1 MDRLGSDQTKSLFTL
16 KQNNKGDS
24 EQYIVS
30 PNDVSSMNKHSKK
43 VAETYKD
50 YGFRVAGLCEGDSH
64 TLEPCLQTVY
74 FGIKREQENDLK
86 LQQELQDKYKS
97 QKANLELECK
107 DIRETLDEC
116 KKRQEAIQKDID
128 QSKSKLVEIENRTY
142 ERNKESWITFI
153 LCSILLVPFSIY
165 LFVFYSSVAY
175 SAFFKEFDVSS
186 LDSGTNFKLSQAIFD
201 AAAIPNA
208 WNDGIVELI
217 FILFMPI
224 IFLAFGFVLN
234 KWERENGWLKC
245 IKIPLLIF
253 IAFIFDSLL
262 AFEICEKIYNLK
274 SLMSIEDTVD
284 YSFSLAAKDPRFW
297 VIICLGFISYLI
309 WGFVYGYWVK
319 SWENLDL
326 NKLKKAEMKEKIA
339 SLEGNLQAEI
349 MNAQSLRSQITEIC
363 SNISQVDSQIRDNV
377 RYDIAK
383 IKMELNN
390 FFSGWLQYLTGL
402 NFSIEKKEEAT
413 IIFKGVI
420 DKIKI

>member
-1 MDRLGSDQTKSLFTL
+1 M
-16 KQNNKGDS
+16 
-24 EQYIVS
+24 
-30 PNDVSSMNKHSKK
+30 
-43 VAETYKD
+43 
-50 YGFRVAGLCEGDSH
+50 
-64 TLEPCLQTVY
+64 
-74 FGIKREQENDLK
+74 
-86 LQQELQDKYKS
+86 
-97 QKANLELECK
+97 
-107 DIRETLDEC
+107 
-116 KKRQEAIQKDID
+116 
-128 QSKSKLVEIENRTY
+128 EIENRTY